1 MEPQTP
7 PVTRP
12 YSIGFPGILQSFVV
26 GFGVGVVGWLLT
38 LFFKN
43 VVVASLFCRS
53 ADTFTLCSNG
63 GTIAW
68 DISYIIMALASVF
81 VLMRTNMIRP
91 LLVAL
96 AALAALWGIGA
107 WLMPMAWWQAML
119 WSGLLFGLAYAL
131 FSWLAS
137 HTIFMVSLVSSIIAA
152 ITIHLIAA
160 I

>member
-7 PVTRP
+7 PTARI
-12 YSIGFPGILQSFVV
+12 YSIGLSGVLRPFLIGI
-26 GFGVGVVGWLLT
+26 GVGMLGWLLT

-53 ADTFTLCSNG
+53 ADTFSLCSSG

-68 DISYIIMALASVF
+68 DIAYIILALVSVF
-81 VLMRTNMIRP
+81 VLMRTNMHRP
-91 LLVAL
+91 LLVVV
-96 AALAALWGIGA
+96 AAVAALWGIGA
-107 WLMPMAWWQAML
+107 WLMPMFWWQGML

-137 HTIFMVSLVSSIIAA
+137 HTIFVVSLVSSIVAVVV
-152 ITIHLIAA
+152 IHLISA